1 MESLIKLIV
10 VLMVLFAPYVV
21 INSLA
26 VIINGLLKV
35 VYPAYA
41 AAERANEK
49 ARSEMENLK

>member
-1 MESLIKLIV
+1 MESVTKLIII
-10 VLMVLFAPYVV
+10 LMVLFAPYVV

-26 VIINGLLKV
+26 VIINGLIKV

-49 ARSEMENLK
+49 ARQNMENIK